1 MMKPSPTL
9 SSALVLLLAG
19 AGAGAGAVVV
29 TAGCAPA
36 PSPLRASAPVRIAPA
51 SPGSTGSPSA
61 PAGSGT
67 GAGWSYEVVASP
79 RGETL
84 AVDAVFPA
92 GTGGQF
98 TVEDGAEPFVKD
110 VVLHDGERTTSIA
123 VSGGERWAIPKCATG
138 CRVSYRFALAAA
150 ARASRERSVAQMHG
164 DAVEAPP
171 SSWLLRPLD
180 AANGIPFRFHV
191 TSAPGD
197 SFATGVFPVP
207 GLEDTYEG
215 HTVEGFD
222 LPYAAFGRIRRL
234 QLANGHVEA
243 AMLPGTFDDEPAVI
257 AWIER
262 SAKAVDAF
270 YGGFPIRRVLV
281 LVQPQSGRRVGFGT
295 TMGSSGA
302 AIEVPVGEG
311 VTPAQLHDDWMLVH
325 EMVHT
330 ALPDLTRKHH
340 WLEEGL
346 ATYLEPLARVQAGIT
361 APPQVWKEWIL
372 GMPQGEPAAGDEGL
386 DRTHTWGR
394 TYWGGA
400 LFCLEVDVAIRERT
414 GGRKSLVDVVRAIV
428 AQGGNISVSWPIE
441 RVIEVGD
448 TVTGVPVLRETY
460 ARMAAKPGAVDLPAI
475 WAKLGVRLERGTVT
489 YDDKAPLA
497 TIRRSMTEA
506 RASVR

>member
-1 MMKPSPTL
+1 MMKPWRTF
-9 SSALVLLLAG
+9 SSALALLAG
-19 AGAGAGAVVV
+19 AASM
-29 TAGCAPA
+29 GCAPA
-36 PSPLRASAPVRIAPA
+36 PAPLRASAPVRIAPA
-51 SPGSTGSPSA
+51 ASGSPA
-61 PAGSGT
+61 AAAGGSS

-84 AVDAVFPA
+84 VVDAVFPA
-92 GTGGQF
+92 GTSGQF

-110 VVLHDGERTTSIA
+110 VVLHDGEQTIA
-123 VSGGERWAIPKCATG
+123 IAPSGERWAIPKCARG
-138 CRVSYRFALAAA
+138 CRVSYRFALADA
-150 ARASRERSVAQMHG
+150 ARANRERSVAQMHG
-164 DAVEAPP
+164 EAVEAPP

-180 AANGIPFRFHV
+180 AANGIAFRFHV
-191 TSAPGD
+191 TSAPGEA
-197 SFATGVFPVP
+197 FATGVFPVP

-243 AMLPGTFDDEPAVI
+243 AMFPGTFADEPAVI

-262 SAKAVDAF
+262 SAKAVEAL

-325 EMVHT
+325 EMIHT

-361 APPQVWKEWIL
+361 APAQVWKEWIL

-428 AQGGNISVSWPIE
+428 AKGGNISVGWPIE

-448 TVTGVPVLRETY
+448 AVTGVPVLRETY
-460 ARMAAKPGAVDLPAI
+460 ARRAAKPGAVDLPAI
-475 WAKLGVRLERGTVT
+475 WAKLGVRLERGTIT

-497 TIRRSMTEA
+497 AIRRSMTEPQLPTK
-506 RASVR
+506 

>member
-1 MMKPSPTL
+1 MIKPTRTL
-9 SSALVLLLAG
+9 SSALMLLLAG
-19 AGAGAGAVVV
+19 AGAGAGAA
-29 TAGCAPA
+29 TPGCAPA
-36 PSPLRASAPVRIAPA
+36 PGPLRASAPVRIGPAAPGAPA
-51 SPGSTGSPSA
+51 ASTSS
-61 PAGSGT
+61 GSGS

-110 VVLHDGERTTSIA
+110 VTLHDGERTTSIA
-123 VSGGERWAIPKCATG
+123 PSGERWTIPKCATG
-138 CRVSYRFALAAA
+138 CRISYRFALADA
-150 ARASRERSVAQMHG
+150 ARANRERSVAQMHG
-164 DAVEAPP
+164 EAVEAPP

-180 AANGIPFRFHV
+180 AANGIRFRFHV

-197 SFATGVFPVP
+197 AFATGVFPVQ

-243 AMLPGTFDDEPAVI
+243 AMFPGTFTDEPAVV

-262 SAKAVDAF
+262 SAKAVETF
-270 YGGFPIRRVLV
+270 YGSFPIRRVLV
-281 LVQPQSGRRVGFGT
+281 LVQPSSGRRVGFGT

-311 VTPAQLHDDWMLVH
+311 VTPAQLRDDWMLVH

-361 APPQVWKEWIL
+361 VPEQVWKEWIL

-428 AQGGNISVSWPIE
+428 AQGGNISVGWPIE

-448 TVTGVPVLRETY
+448 AVTGVPVLRETY
-460 ARMAAKPGAVDLPAI
+460 ARMATKPGAVDLSAI
-475 WAKLGVRLERGTVT
+475 WTKLGVRLERGTIT

-497 TIRRSMTEA
+497 AIRRSMTEP
-506 RASVR
+506 RK